1 MSDQMPA
8 MIPMPENRPSGE
20 SAPEMTR
27 TLSPDEERDT
37 LLNFMGNMYGE
48 AKKMDSNIVGEA
60 TTLKRGAG
68 EEIKRQIEQVYAQP
82 RQSAPQPVQTAPHQ
96 PLQSN
101 PAEAQPNKVTI
112 NQPVDTLVEI
122 PVDNNQL
129 TLNFNT
135 NEKDELFLMVEKMLS
150 RLDKLHIKV
159 NDISESIKNNN
170 ITSLPIKKLAKK
182 KSVEPKEEI

>member
-1 MSDQMPA
+1 MPA
-8 MIPMPENRPSGE
+8 MIPMPENRPTGE

-101 PAEAQPNKVTI
+101 PTEAQPNKVTI
-112 NQPVDTLVEI
+112 NQPVDTLIET
-122 PVDNNQL
+122 PVDKNQL

-135 NEKDELFLMVEKMLS
+135 NEKDELFLMVEKMLA

-159 NDISESIKNNN
+159 DDISKSIKNNN
-170 ITSLPIKKLAKK
+170 VTSLPIKKLAKK